1 MPTKRS
7 AVPSEA
13 LLIERIAWLEERK
26 AAIAAE
32 QSDAVL
38 AFATA
43 HAESQT
49 AAGEVDPEAL
59 ERSIA
64 AQIGL
69 ACRVSPTE
77 GRRRVR
83 IARDLHAGHARVR
96 ELFAAGRLSEY
107 QTATIVAATT
117 HLSPAERAEVDRELA
132 ERRVETLGVRRIHD
146 LTRSLAAQVAP
157 EKFTT
162 RCRAART
169 GRRVSVRPAAD
180 GMADLTAHLP
190 VEEAVACY
198 AALAAAVND
207 AAVRP
212 EPVTR
217 GRGQILADT
226 LVERLTGQ
234 ATARDVNIEIQ
245 VLVPVEALI
254 DPDSPLPAQI
264 AGHGPVPV
272 ELLTTGGGRRT
283 WRRLIT
289 RDGVVIGGDS
299 RSRLFTGRLAALIR
313 ARDGHRCREP
323 YCGSPIA
330 TSTTSTAG
338 RTAAVPSSPMVA
350 VCAHSTTWYEKRGDG
365 KRRSRKGES
374 SRRPQP
380 GVRTS
385 PISEPGR
392 EFRPA
397 KFEQRRSSVCRCPP
411 RPRSRPILRSKE
423 VLRADRGAR
432 AERRPAPRP
441 RSETSA
447 RFPRLPAAGPRQS
460 RAVRPDHTERAGRP
474 DLRHRRSGWRRA
486 DLGVVPWEAAVRPRP
501 CPTQP
506 PPRAR

>member
-1 MPTKRS
+1 MSTARSEPPT
-7 AVPSEA
+7 EA
-13 LLIERIAWLEERK
+13 ALVERIALLEERK

-32 QSDAVL
+32 QSEAVL
-38 AFATA
+38 AFAIA

-49 AAGEVDPEAL
+49 AAGDVDPEAL

-64 AQIGL
+64 AQVGL

-83 IARDLHAGHARVR
+83 IARDLHAGHTRVR

-107 QTATIVAATT
+107 QTATIVAATA
-117 HLSPAERAEVDRELA
+117 HLSPAERAEVDQELA
-132 ERRVETLGVRRIHD
+132 DRRVEALGVRRIHD

-157 EKFTT
+157 EKFTA

-198 AALAAAVND
+198 AALAAAVNEV
-207 AAVRP
+207 AVRP

-323 YCGSPIA
+323 YCDAPIRHIDHIRRWKDGGRTEFTNGRGLCA
-330 TSTTSTAG
+330 FHNHVRETAG
-338 RTAAVPSSPMVA
+338 WTVEIADGVV
-350 VCAHSTTWYEKRGDG
+350 TTTTPTGAEHLSRICPGRP
-365 KRRSRKGES
+365 RRSEVRRSTDAARWRSRTRRHAGWTS
-374 SRRPQP
+374 AGGHDRTVRARRRPQP
-380 GVRTS
+380 
-385 PISEPGR
+385 
-392 EFRPA
+392 
-397 KFEQRRSSVCRCPP
+397 
-411 RPRSRPILRSKE
+411 
-423 VLRADRGAR
+423 
-432 AERRPAPRP
+432 AP
-441 RSETSA
+441 
-447 RFPRLPAAGPRQS
+447 
-460 RAVRPDHTERAGRP
+460 
-474 DLRHRRSGWRRA
+474 
-486 DLGVVPWEAAVRPRP
+486 
-501 CPTQP
+501 
-506 PPRAR
+506 

>member
-1 MPTKRS
+1 MSPTRS
-7 AVPSEA
+7 SAPSEA
-13 LLIERIAWLEERK
+13 LLIERIALLEERK

-32 QSDAVL
+32 QSEAVL
-38 AFATA
+38 EFATA
-43 HAESQT
+43 HAESQI

-64 AQIGL
+64 AQVGL

-83 IARDLHAGHARVR
+83 IARDLHAGHTRVR
-96 ELFAAGRLSEY
+96 ELFTAGRLSEY
-107 QTATIVAATT
+107 QTATIVAATA
-117 HLSPAERAEVDRELA
+117 HLSPAERAEVDRGLA

-157 EKFTT
+157 EKFTA

-198 AALAAAVND
+198 AALAAVVNE

-217 GRGQILADT
+217 GRGQIMADA

-234 ATARDVNIEIQ
+234 ATARDVNVEIQ
-245 VLVPVEALI
+245 VVVPVEALV
-254 DPDSPLPAQI
+254 DADSPLPAEVP
-264 AGHGPVPV
+264 GHGPVPV
-272 ELLTTGGGRRT
+272 ELLTTGDGRRT

-323 YCGSPIA
+323 YCDAPIRHIDHIRRWKDGG
-330 TSTTSTAG
+330 TTEFTNGRGLCAFHNHVREIAG
-338 RTAAVPSSPMVA
+338 
-350 VCAHSTTWYEKRGDG
+350 W
-365 KRRSRKGES
+365 
-374 SRRPQP
+374 
-380 GVRTS
+380 
-385 PISEPGR
+385 
-392 EFRPA
+392 
-397 KFEQRRSSVCRCPP
+397 
-411 RPRSRPILRSKE
+411 
-423 VLRADRGAR
+423 R
-432 AERRPAPRP
+432 AEVVGEKVTTTTPTGAVHHA
-441 RSETSA
+441 EIA
-447 RFPRLPAAGPRQS
+447 PAAG
-460 RAVRPDHTERAGRP
+460 RPSTARP
-474 DLRHRRSGWRRA
+474 GQHDVA
-486 DLGVVPWEAAVRPRP
+486 
-501 CPTQP
+501 
-506 PPRAR
+506 

>member
-1 MPTKRS
+1 MFEQTFALGRILRYNQVMISTRS
-7 AVPSEA
+7 SAPSEA
-13 LLIERIAWLEERK
+13 LLIERIAQLEERK

-32 QSDAVL
+32 QSEAVL

-49 AAGEVDPEAL
+49 AAGDVDPEML

-64 AQIGL
+64 AQVGL

-83 IARDLHAGHARVR
+83 IARDLHSGHTRVR

-107 QTATIVAATT
+107 QTATIVAATA
-117 HLSPAERAEVDRELA
+117 HLSPAERAEVDQELA
-132 ERRVETLGVRRIHD
+132 DRRVEALGVRRIHD

-157 EKFTT
+157 EKFTA

-198 AALAAAVND
+198 AALAAAVNEV
-207 AAVRP
+207 AVQP
-212 EPVTR
+212 EPLTR
-217 GRGQILADT
+217 GRGQIMADT

-245 VLVPVEALI
+245 VTVPVEALI
-254 DPDSPLPAQI
+254 DPASPLPAQI

-272 ELLTTGGGRRT
+272 QFLTTGGGRRT

-299 RSRLFTGRLAALIR
+299 RSRLFTGRLAASIR

-323 YCGSPIA
+323 YCDAPIRHIDHIHRWKDGGRTEFTNGRGLCAFHNHVREVPGWRAETAPTGIA
-330 TSTTSTAG
+330 TTTPVGRTYTSTLRPHTGEGVPQIIAG
-338 RTAAVPSSPMVA
+338 
-350 VCAHSTTWYEKRGDG
+350 
-365 KRRSRKGES
+365 
-374 SRRPQP
+374 
-380 GVRTS
+380 
-385 PISEPGR
+385 
-392 EFRPA
+392 
-397 KFEQRRSSVCRCPP
+397 
-411 RPRSRPILRSKE
+411 
-423 VLRADRGAR
+423 
-432 AERRPAPRP
+432 
-441 RSETSA
+441 
-447 RFPRLPAAGPRQS
+447 
-460 RAVRPDHTERAGRP
+460 
-474 DLRHRRSGWRRA
+474 
-486 DLGVVPWEAAVRPRP
+486 
-501 CPTQP
+501 
-506 PPRAR
+506 